1 MGHRGK
7 MSPRTARQTRRLPT
21 KKELEKPDGG
31 LPQRC
36 CETKTQR
43 Y

>member
-7 MSPRTARQTRRLPT
+7 MPPRTARHTRGFPT

-31 LPQRC
+31 LPQRY